1 VLPLLVLPANTER
14 SPNIP
19 KWSHEVIFLRT
30 KQEHYWKVPCWL
42 FLGFIF
48 IT

>member
-1 VLPLLVLPANTER
+1 
-14 SPNIP
+14 
-19 KWSHEVIFLRT
+19 LRT